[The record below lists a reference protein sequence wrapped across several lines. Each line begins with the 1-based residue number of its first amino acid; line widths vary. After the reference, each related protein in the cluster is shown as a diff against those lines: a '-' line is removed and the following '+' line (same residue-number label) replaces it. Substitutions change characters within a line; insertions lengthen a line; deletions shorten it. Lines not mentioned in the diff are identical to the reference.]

1 MQNPEELINYVFKNK
16 KLLNQALTHSSSTTD
31 IHKNYERLEFLGD
44 RILGVGVA
52 KMLYERFPDEPEGSL
67 SQRHM
72 ALVCKEAVS
81 EVVKNLGLDEYIIIA
96 NEDAKDSINVL
107 CDVGEAVIAAICIDS
122 NIDNAIE
129 FVHKNWECLLE
140 KYKTPPKD
148 AKTKLQE
155 VSWKMKLGN
164 PTYEIVAKSGSEHL
178 PIFTVEVSLGK
189 EHKALGNG
197 TNKKLAEQ
205 EAARA
210 MLLMLGKI

>member
-1 MQNPEELINYVFKNK
+1 MQNPEQLINYVFKNK

-52 KMLYERFPDEPEGSL
+52 KMLYEKFPDEPEGSL
-67 SQRHM
+67 SQRHT

-81 EVVKNLGLDEYIIIA
+81 EVVKNLGLDNYIIIA

-107 CDVGEAVIAAICIDS
+107 CDVGEAVIAAICVDS
-122 NIDNAIE
+122 NINNAME
-129 FVHKNWECLLE
+129 FINKNWEGLLE

-148 AKTKLQE
+148 AKTMLQE

-164 PTYEIVAKSGSEHL
+164 PSYEIVAKNGSEHL
-178 PIFTVEVSLGK
+178 PVFTVEVSLAKDYKASGK
-189 EHKALGNG
+189 G

-205 EAARA
+205 SAARE
-210 MLLMLGKI
+210 MLAKLGY